1 MVCLGVLRSRE
12 CITYCWGIKDCLC
25 LSCIWWPQNLLSLL
39 YSEGQA
45 FLFLLWL
52 QYLLPQGKV
61 GADMRTVSSQD
72 QQSTMKLKCSI
83 LMSASL
89 ASSWEVRAGRVGTV
103 SWGHQGVLTWAS
115 ANVSFVSNDHNS
127 GFFGFFFRQP
137 QLSTLFHCWAS
148 HTHYLVSCAYL
159 PAQSHSPSHWAQD
172 SWLPVLKTCTVVIS
186 LHALCSHRRNIGVVR
201 LSKLC
206 TLKN

>member
-127 GFFGFFFRQP
+127 GFFGFFFLGNHNSLHYSIVELHTHTTWFP
-137 QLSTLFHCWAS
+137 VPTSQLSLTALLIGLKILDFRCWRHVLLWFLYMLCAPIGETL
-148 HTHYLVSCAYL
+148 
-159 PAQSHSPSHWAQD
+159 
-172 SWLPVLKTCTVVIS
+172 VLLDYQNCV
-186 LHALCSHRRNIGVVR
+186 H
-201 LSKLC
+201 
-206 TLKN
+206 